1 MKVFTGHQF
10 GRYFIIGLQKD
21 DRILESVQQTVD
33 EYGIKN
39 AIITSGIAATYH
51 MRWHHIGN
59 TEDRPADIIK
69 EQSAPFEIGGI
80 SGMVIDGVPHLHCT
94 FSDHERAWAEHLE
107 EGCCIQYI
115 GEISM
120 IELLDVDLSRIP
132 NEFGVKLLSGKEPG
146 AAS

>member
-1 MKVFTGHQF
+1 MKVFTGNQF

-21 DRILESVQQTVD
+21 DLILESVQKTVD

-51 MRWHHIGN
+51 MRWHHIKD
-59 TEDRPADIIK
+59 TDDHPTDLIMEH
-69 EQSAPFEIGGI
+69 SAPMEVGGI
-80 SGMVIDGVPHLHCT
+80 SGLVIDGIPHLHCT
-94 FSDHERAWAEHLE
+94 FSDHDRAWAEHLE
-107 EGCCIQYI
+107 EGCRVQYV

-132 NEFGVKLLSGKEPG
+132 NAYGVKLISENSYTGD
-146 AAS
+146 

>member
-1 MKVFTGHQF
+1 MKTFAGNQF

-21 DRILESVQQTVD
+21 DLILESIKKAAD
-33 EYGIKN
+33 EYGVRN

-51 MRWHHIGN
+51 MRWHHIKN
-59 TEDRPADIIK
+59 TEDHPEDVIL
-69 EQSAPFEIGGI
+69 EHSAPMEVGGI
-80 SGMVIDGVPHLHCT
+80 SGMIIDGVPHVHCT

-107 EGCCIQYI
+107 EGCRIQYV

-132 NEFGVKLLSGKEPG
+132 NEFGVKLLSGKE
-146 AAS
+146 

>member
-1 MKVFTGHQF
+1 MRVYEGSRF

-21 DRILESVQQTVD
+21 DLILESIKKTAEQ
-33 EYGIKN
+33 YGIRN

-51 MRWHHIGN
+51 MRWHHIKD
-59 TEDRPADIIK
+59 TDDRPTDMIM
-69 EQSAPFEIGGI
+69 EHSAAMEVGGI
-80 SGMVIDGVPHLHCT
+80 SGMIIDGVPHLHCT

-107 EGCCIQYI
+107 EGCRIQYV

-132 NEFGVKLLSGKEPG
+132 NEFGVKRISEKNSL
-146 AAS
+146 

>member
-1 MKVFTGHQF
+1 MRVYEGSRF

-21 DRILESVQQTVD
+21 DLILESIKKTAEQ
-33 EYGIKN
+33 YGIRN

-51 MRWHHIGN
+51 MRWHHIKD
-59 TEDRPADIIK
+59 TDDRPTDMIM
-69 EQSAPFEIGGI
+69 EHSAPMEVGGI
-80 SGMVIDGVPHLHCT
+80 SGMIIDGVPHLHCT

-107 EGCCIQYI
+107 EGCRIQYV

-132 NEFGVKLLSGKEPG
+132 NEFGVKRISEKNSL
-146 AAS
+146 

>member
-1 MKVFTGHQF
+1 MKVFTGREF

-33 EYGIKN
+33 EYGIRN

-51 MRWHHIGN
+51 MRWHHIKN
-59 TEDRPADIIK
+59 TEDKPTDVIQ

-80 SGMVIDGVPHLHCT
+80 SGMVIDGVPHLHCS
-94 FSDHERAWAEHLE
+94 FSDHEKAWAEHLE
-107 EGCCIQYI
+107 EGCCIQYV

-132 NEFGVKLLSGKEPG
+132 NEFGVKLISEKV
-146 AAS
+146 